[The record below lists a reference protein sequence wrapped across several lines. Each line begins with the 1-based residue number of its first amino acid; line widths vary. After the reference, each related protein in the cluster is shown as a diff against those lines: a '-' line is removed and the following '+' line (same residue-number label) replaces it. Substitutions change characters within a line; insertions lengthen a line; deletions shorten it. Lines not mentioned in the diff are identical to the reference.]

1 MSAFSDSEE
10 LSRNKGLSQIYITY
24 TPRITRCS
32 MLLDIA
38 LTSNAHLWALQYGA
52 VSLRNGRNA
61 H

>member
-1 MSAFSDSEE
+1 MVMSVT
-10 LSRNKGLSQIYITY
+10 GLTLVIAPYLLYVITMIVNL
-24 TPRITRCS
+24 IT
-32 MLLDIA
+32 A